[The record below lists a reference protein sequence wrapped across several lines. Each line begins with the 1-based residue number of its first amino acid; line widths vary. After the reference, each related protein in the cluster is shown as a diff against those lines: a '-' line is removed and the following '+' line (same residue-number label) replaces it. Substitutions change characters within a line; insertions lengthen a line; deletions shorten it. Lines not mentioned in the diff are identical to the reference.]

1 MTRAGTGPKGTALT
15 SADAAVIGGGVIG
28 LSVACHLA
36 EAGVGT
42 VLLERDELG
51 SGASRATA
59 DMVRTFFPGNPVS
72 SAMAVRSLAVYRS
85 FEARTGVALPLRRV
99 GYLVVY
105 TTREQIA
112 AFEADL
118 PAQRAAGVD
127 VALVGAAEARRR
139 NPLLGGLDVLAAAWS
154 PDAYVS
160 DTAAIVG
167 GFAAAARRAGAR
179 LLTGRP
185 VTAVDT
191 TAGRLDTPAGPVR
204 AGAVICAAG
213 AWSAPL
219 ARSAGVD
226 LPFTEPVEQELL
238 TTGDPP
244 PGVVVPGIPMTLVAA
259 SGLLVRK
266 RGNGLLV
273 GMGYP
278 GPERD
283 GWRARVRERLDA
295 TYPALAGVELRTA
308 FTGVRDASPDR
319 TAFIGRLPGATPFLY
334 AAGFS
339 GHGLCTAPAAGEL
352 VRDLYF
358 GREPEVDARRL
369 AAGPERV

>member
-1 MTRAGTGPKGTALT
+1 MSRGP
-15 SADAAVIGGGVIG
+15 AAVIGGGVVG
-28 LSVACHLA
+28 LSAACHLA
-36 EAGVGT
+36 EAGVET
-42 VLLERDELG
+42 VLLERDALG

-59 DMVRTFFPGNPVS
+59 DVVRTYFPGNPVS
-72 SAMAVRSLAVYRS
+72 SAMAVRSLAAYRTFAKRS
-85 FEARTGVALPLRRV
+85 GRAIPLRPV
-99 GYLVVY
+99 GYLVLFSEP
-105 TTREQIA
+105 EQVA

-127 VALVGAAEARRR
+127 VRLIDADEARRR
-139 NPLLGGLDVLAAAWS
+139 NPLLGDVPLLAAAWS

-167 GFAAAARRAGAR
+167 GFAEAARRAGADLR
-179 LLTGRP
+179 TGCP
-185 VTAVDT
+185 VKAVDI
-191 TAGRLDTPAGPVR
+191 ASGRLDTGDGPLT
-204 AGAVICAAG
+204 AAAVVCAAG

-219 ARSAGVD
+219 ARTAVRE
-226 LPFTEPVEQELL
+226 LPLGDPVEQELL
-238 TTGDPP
+238 ACGPP
-244 PGVVVPGIPMTLVAA
+244 PSGEPVPDVPMTLHAP

-266 RGNGLLV
+266 RGDGLLV

-278 GPERD
+278 GPDRE
-283 GWRARVRERLDA
+283 GWRARVRERLA
-295 TYPALAGVELRTA
+295 AVYPALAGAEVRTA

-319 TAFIGRLPGATPFLY
+319 TEFIGRLPGETPFLY

-358 GREPEVDARRL
+358 GRTPEFDAGRL
-369 AAGPERV
+369 AATPERV